1 MKIHA
6 CLLAVVLVT
15 GCNARAQ
22 SAQRPQDPFV
32 LAFRTLRP
40 SVVLI
45 TMRVPS
51 DDPNHKGALQD
62 AYGTGVVV
70 RSGAW
75 GSEILTDE
83 HVIEDA
89 RNLRA
94 LVGDAKHIDVQVV
107 VRDEDADLAL
117 LRSKT
122 PNLPV
127 ARLAAAGDVEPG
139 TAIGIAGYPIPDAF
153 EDEGL
158 GTRISVYAGRVSS
171 IRKDA
176 LELDL
181 PVIPGESGGPVF
193 DALTGDV
200 VAVAESRFDEER
212 AIGFGI
218 PLDVVKAFLA
228 KHAHAVTP

>member
-1 MKIHA
+1 MKRA
-6 CLLAVVLVT
+6 VLAAAALLAA
-15 GCNARAQ
+15 CNAHAQ
-22 SAQRPQDPFV
+22 QREPDPFV
-32 LAFRTLRP
+32 VAFRSVRP

-51 DDPNHKGALQD
+51 DDTRHKGELQD
-62 AYGTGVVV
+62 AYGTGLVV

-75 GSEILTDE
+75 GSEILTDA

-94 LVGDAKHIDVQVV
+94 LVGDTKHVDVRVTA
-107 VRDEDADLAL
+107 RDEDADLAL
-117 LRSKT
+117 LATKT

-127 ARLAAAGDVEPG
+127 ARLASGDDVEAG
-139 TAIGIAGYPIPDAF
+139 SAVGIAGYPIPDAF

-158 GTRISVYAGRVSS
+158 GTRVSVYAGRVSS

-193 DALTGDV
+193 DAQSGDV

-218 PLDVVKAFLA
+218 PLAVVKRFLN
-228 KHAHAVTP
+228 KHAHPL

>member
-1 MKIHA
+1 MKRIA
-6 CLLAVVLVT
+6 WLLATSLLA

-22 SAQRPQDPFV
+22 SAERPQDPFV
-32 LAFRTLRP
+32 LAFRAVRP

-51 DDPNHKGALQD
+51 DDPKRKGQLED
-62 AYGTGVVV
+62 AYGSGVVV

-83 HVIEDA
+83 HVIEEA

-94 LVGDAKHIDVQVV
+94 LVGDARRIDVRIAA
-107 VRDEDADLAL
+107 RDPDADLAL
-117 LRSKT
+117 LETKT
-122 PNLPV
+122 PNLTV
-127 ARLAAAGDVEPG
+127 ARLGSAHDVEAG

-153 EDEGL
+153 QDEGL
-158 GTRISVYAGRVSS
+158 GTRISVYSGRVSS

-193 DALTGDV
+193 DAQSGEV
-200 VAVAESRFDEER
+200 VAIAESRFDEER

-218 PLDVVKAFLA
+218 PLDVIQGFLA
-228 KHAHAVTP
+228 KHAHAASP

>member
-1 MKIHA
+1 MKLIA
-6 CLLAVVLVT
+6 FAMVATLLA

-22 SAQRPQDPFV
+22 ERAQDPFV
-32 LAFRTLRP
+32 VAFRTVRP
-40 SVVLI
+40 AVVLI
-45 TMRVPS
+45 TMKIPS
-51 DDPNHKGALQD
+51 DDPHKKGRLD
-62 AYGTGVVV
+62 DGYGSGVVV

-89 RNLRA
+89 RDLKV
-94 LVGDAKHIDVQVV
+94 LVGDAKRLPVTVV
-107 VRDEDADLAL
+107 ARDADADLAL
-117 LRSKT
+117 LRT
-122 PNLPV
+122 AIPNLQT
-127 ARLAAAGDVEPG
+127 ARLGDVHAVEPG

-181 PVIPGESGGPVF
+181 PVIPGESGGAVF
-193 DALTGDV
+193 DAQSGAV
-200 VAVAESRFDEER
+200 VAIAESRFDEER

-218 PLDVVKAFLA
+218 PLDVVNAFLE
-228 KHAHAVTP
+228 KHAHAVTQ